1 MQPSLQQ
8 KLLQR
13 AVEIVGGKAELC
25 RRLEIERHA
34 LEFWLAGRA
43 RPPEYVFLAAA
54 DLVLE
59 DDVGR
64 ASRDRRKQL
73 RDTPPPEGATP
84 GVKAQGPVR
93 L

>member
-1 MQPSLQQ
+1 MHTELQR

-13 AVEIVGGKAELC
+13 AAEIVGGNAELC
-25 RRLEIERHA
+25 RRLQIDRHT

-43 RPPEYVFLAAA
+43 TPPDKVFLAAA

-59 DDVGR
+59 DDIAR
-64 ASRDRRKQL
+64 ATQDRRK
-73 RDTPPPEGATP
+73 ATREN
-84 GVKAQGPVR
+84 AQGETLSVTRPAR